1 MIDRA
6 VVYVGFISGLVV
18 ALTFSIPLVRPVK
31 ENNILNLVADV
42 KMLEEHPGSSIVKS
56 YRLSDVT
63 ILNGTIVLGR
73 EQIWQFVYPQ
83 NGSVIYAPVYVSNRL
98 YLNGLVT
105 LNLTSKIYNGKI
117 IVEVRRG

>member
-1 MIDRA
+1 LIDRA